1 MGRHTAH
8 DLAPEPHLVLKR
20 GLSEPLAELS

>member
-8 DLAPEPHLVLKR
+8 DLAPETHLVLKR
-20 GLSEPLAELS
+20 GLSEPLAQFS